1 MAAVLALLSSV
12 MWGTADFLGGT
23 ASRKFKVPVVTG
35 LSQFIGLIFAAM
47 IATALGAWNAPLD
60 YVPWAIVASIAGA
73 AGLMAYYAA
82 LASGTMG
89 VVSPIAALGVLVPL
103 VAGIV
108 GGDQP
113 SPAQW
118 VGIVLALVGVT
129 LASGPEVSGASG
141 ARPVILAV
149 VAAGLFGI
157 SLLAIAVGARTSVI
171 MTMTGMRVVTV
182 TLFGIALL
190 VALARGSRPL
200 TGVADGW
207 AMIVTIGIFDVA
219 ANLLFGEASTRGMLA
234 LVAVLGSVYPVVTVL
249 LAAIL
254 HGERLRPVEYA
265 GIAVAFVGVAL
276 VAAG

>member
-171 MTMTGMRVVTV
+171 MTMTGMRIVTV

-200 TGVADGW
+200 TGAADGW